1 MKNTIIKL
9 ASVAL
14 FLGLTAC
21 QEKLDNDNSNSL
33 GNLSSVYMYN
43 SNANV
48 SFAKSTESGMTK
60 FEIRMSNLRDRNET
74 ITIAATDFFAEY
86 NEKNGTNYKMLP
98 ASEYELYEDGNT
110 ANKSTNGTLNVTL
123 KPGQTAVQVGVKV
136 RPLNENNFPMGVKY
150 AIPLRIV
157 SASLPILSNKDVVV
171 SLSRPFK
178 TSVAKIKQGYGLGV
192 KVAGNIQGS
201 DEFTVQG
208 MFLFEEFHSYN
219 GSNVNMSLFQGEM
232 LPYTRIDAGKIQV
245 KNGGGDS
252 PDDWAETTDIAI
264 KKWVQIT
271 FTYKDSFLKL
281 YINGKLIKT
290 YQRPSLKVSPGMRIN
305 IENTQTSY
313 SANRYFREFRVWNRV
328 LTDAEIVDGLYL
340 PVDPTSKGLVVYLPI
355 TKKDGFK
362 DMSKYD
368 NTTIYRKGTS
378 SFNTGEQDGDSYVKD
393 IDEATFT
400 STIEWKENV
409 KFPSEIL
416 DTEDQ

>member
-33 GNLSSVYMYN
+33 GNLSAVYMN
-43 SNANV
+43 DNNVNV
-48 SFAKSTESGMTK
+48 SFAKSTESGSTK

-74 ITIAATDFFAEY
+74 ITIAATDFFPEY
-86 NEKNGTNYKMLP
+86 NEKNTTNYKMLP
-98 ASEYELYEDGNT
+98 ASEYELYEEGNT
-110 ANKSTNGTLNVTL
+110 ANKSTNGSLNITL

-178 TSVAKIKQGYGLGV
+178 TSVAKIKQGYALGV
-192 KVAGNIQGS
+192 KVADNIQGS
-201 DEFTVQG
+201 DEFTIQG

-219 GSNVNMSLFQGEM
+219 NTNVNMSLFQGEM

-252 PDDWAETTDIAI
+252 PDDWAETSDIAI

-281 YINGKLIKT
+281 YINGKLVKT

-313 SANRYFREFRVWNRV
+313 SANRYFREFRLWNRV
-328 LTDAEIVDGLYL
+328 LTDAEIADGLYL
-340 PVDPTSKGLVVYLPI
+340 PVDPDSKGLVVYLPI

-362 DMSKYD
+362 DMSKYN

-378 SFNTGEQDGDSYVKD
+378 YSNTGIQDGDQFVKD

-400 STIEWKENV
+400 PTVEWKDNV
-409 KFPSEIL
+409 KFPAVGLE
-416 DTEDQ
+416 TEE

>member
-9 ASVAL
+9 ASAAL

-33 GNLSSVYMYN
+33 GNLSAVYMN
-43 SNANV
+43 DNNVNV
-48 SFAKSTESGMTK
+48 SFAKSTESGSTK
-60 FEIRMSNLRDRNET
+60 FEIRMSNLRERNET
-74 ITIAATDFFAEY
+74 ITIAATDFFPEY
-86 NEKNGTNYKMLP
+86 NEKNTTNYKMLP
-98 ASEYELYEDGNT
+98 TSEYELYEEGNT
-110 ANKSTNGTLNVTL
+110 ANKSTNGSLNITL

-136 RPLNENNFPMGVKY
+136 RPLNDDTFPLGIKY

-178 TSVAKIKQGYGLGV
+178 TSVAKIKQGYALGV
-192 KVAGNIQGS
+192 KVADNIQGS
-201 DEFTVQG
+201 DEFTIQG

-219 GSNVNMSLFQGEM
+219 NTNVNMSLFQGEM

-252 PDDWAETTDIAI
+252 PDDWAETSDIAI

-281 YINGKLIKT
+281 YINGKLVKT

-313 SANRYFREFRVWNRV
+313 SANRYFREFRLWNRV
-328 LTDAEIVDGLYL
+328 LTDAEIADGLYL
-340 PVDPTSKGLVVYLPI
+340 PVDPDSKGLVVYLPV

-362 DMSKYD
+362 DMSKYN

-378 SFNTGEQDGDSYVKD
+378 SDNKGIQDGPSYVSD

-400 STIEWKENV
+400 PTVEWKENV

-416 DTEDQ
+416 DTED

>member
-33 GNLSSVYMYN
+33 GNLSAVYMN
-43 SNANV
+43 DNNVNV
-48 SFAKSTESGMTK
+48 SFAKSTESGSTK

-74 ITIAATDFFAEY
+74 ITIAATDFFPEY
-86 NEKNGTNYKMLP
+86 NEKNTTNYKMLP
-98 ASEYELYEDGNT
+98 ASEYELYEEGNT
-110 ANKSTNGTLNVTL
+110 ANKSTNGSLNITL

-171 SLSRPFK
+171 TLSRPFK
-178 TSVAKIKQGYGLGV
+178 TSVAKIKQGYALGV
-192 KVAGNIQGS
+192 KVADNIQGS
-201 DEFTVQG
+201 DEFTIQG

-219 GSNVNMSLFQGEM
+219 NTNVNMSLFQGEM

-252 PDDWAETTDIAI
+252 PDDWAETSDIAI

-281 YINGKLIKT
+281 YIYCKLVKT

-313 SANRYFREFRVWNRV
+313 SANRYFREFRLWNRV
-328 LTDAEIVDGLYL
+328 LTDAEIADGLYL
-340 PVDPTSKGLVVYLPI
+340 PVDPDSKGLVVYLPI

-362 DMSKYD
+362 DMSKYN

-378 SFNTGEQDGDSYVKD
+378 YGNTGIQDGDSYVKD

-400 STIEWKENV
+400 PTVEWKENV
-409 KFPSEIL
+409 KFPAETL
-416 DTEDQ
+416 ETEN

>member
-33 GNLSSVYMYN
+33 GNLSAVYMN
-43 SNANV
+43 DNNVNV
-48 SFAKSTESGMTK
+48 SFAKSTESGSTK

-74 ITIAATDFFAEY
+74 ITIAATDFFPEY
-86 NEKNGTNYKMLP
+86 NEKNTTNYKMLP
-98 ASEYELYEDGNT
+98 VSEYELYEEGNT
-110 ANKSTNGTLNVTL
+110 ANKSTNGSLNITL
-123 KPGQTAVQVGVKV
+123 KAGQTAVQVGVKV
-136 RPLNENNFPMGVKY
+136 RPLNDDTFPLGIKY

-157 SASLPILSNKDVVV
+157 SASLPILSNKDVVI

-192 KVAGNIQGS
+192 KVADNIQGN
-201 DEFTVQG
+201 DEFTIQG

-219 GSNVNMSLFQGEM
+219 NTNVNMSLFQGEM

-252 PDDWAETTDIAI
+252 PDDWAETSDIAI

-281 YINGKLIKT
+281 YINGKLVKT

-313 SANRYFREFRVWNRV
+313 SANRYFREFRLWNRV
-328 LTDAEIVDGLYL
+328 LTDAEIADGLYL
-340 PVDPTSKGLVVYLPI
+340 PVDPDSKGLVVYLPI

-362 DMSKYD
+362 DMSKYN

-378 SFNTGEQDGDSYVKD
+378 YGNTGIQDGDSYVKD

-400 STIEWKENV
+400 PTIEWKENV

-416 DTEDQ
+416 DTED

>member
-33 GNLSSVYMYN
+33 GNLSAVYMN
-43 SNANV
+43 DSNVNV
-48 SFAKSTESGMTK
+48 SFAKSTESGSTK
-60 FEIRMSNLRDRNET
+60 FEIRMSNLRERNET
-74 ITIAATDFFAEY
+74 ITIAATDFFPEY
-86 NEKNGTNYKMLP
+86 NEKNTTNYKMLP
-98 ASEYELYEDGNT
+98 ASEYELYEEGNT
-110 ANKSTNGTLNVTL
+110 ANKSTNGSLNITL

-136 RPLNENNFPMGVKY
+136 RPLNDDTFPLGIKY

-178 TSVAKIKQGYGLGV
+178 TSVAKIKQGYALGV
-192 KVAGNIQGS
+192 KVADNIQGS

-219 GSNVNMSLFQGEM
+219 NTNVNMSLFQGEM

-252 PDDWAETTDIAI
+252 PDDWAETSDIAI

-355 TKKDGFK
+355 NKKDGFK
-362 DMSKYD
+362 DMSNYD

-378 SFNTGEQDGDSYVKD
+378 SYSTGIQDGDSYVKD

-400 STIEWKENV
+400 PTVQWKDNV
-409 KFPSEIL
+409 KFPAVGLE
-416 DTEDQ
+416 TEE

>member
-33 GNLSSVYMYN
+33 GNLSAVYMN
-43 SNANV
+43 DNNVNV
-48 SFAKSTESGMTK
+48 SFAKSTESGSTK
-60 FEIRMSNLRDRNET
+60 FEIRMSNLRERNET
-74 ITIAATDFFAEY
+74 ITIAATDFFPEY
-86 NEKNGTNYKMLP
+86 NEKNTTNYKMLP
-98 ASEYELYEDGNT
+98 VSEYELYEEGNT
-110 ANKSTNGTLNVTL
+110 TNKSTNGSLNITL

-136 RPLNENNFPMGVKY
+136 RPLNDDTFPLGIKY

-157 SASLPILSNKDVVV
+157 SASLPILSNKDVVI

-192 KVAGNIQGS
+192 KVADNIQGN

-219 GSNVNMSLFQGEM
+219 NTNVNMSLFQGEM

-252 PDDWAETTDIAI
+252 PDDWAESKDIAVG
-264 KKWVQIT
+264 KWVQIT

-313 SANRYFREFRVWNRV
+313 STNRYFREFRLWNRV

-340 PVDPTSKGLVVYLPI
+340 PVDPTSKGLVAYLPI

-362 DMSKYD
+362 DMSKYN

-378 SFNTGEQDGDSYVKD
+378 SYNTGEQDGDSYVKD

-400 STIEWKENV
+400 PTIEWKENV

-416 DTEDQ
+416 DTED

>member
-14 FLGLTAC
+14 FLGLSAC

-33 GNLSSVYMYN
+33 GNLSAVYMN
-43 SNANV
+43 DNNVNV
-48 SFAKSTESGMTK
+48 SFAKSTESGSTK

-74 ITIAATDFFAEY
+74 ITIAATDFFPEY
-86 NEKNGTNYKMLP
+86 NEKNTTNYKMLP
-98 ASEYELYEDGNT
+98 ASEYELYEEGNT
-110 ANKSTNGTLNVTL
+110 ANKSTNGSLNITL

-171 SLSRPFK
+171 TLSRPFK
-178 TSVAKIKQGYGLGV
+178 TSVAKIKQGYALGV
-192 KVAGNIQGS
+192 KVADNIQGS
-201 DEFTVQG
+201 DEFTIQG

-219 GSNVNMSLFQGEM
+219 NTNVNMSLFQGEM

-252 PDDWAETTDIAI
+252 PDDWAETSDIAI

-281 YINGKLIKT
+281 YINGKLVKT

-313 SANRYFREFRVWNRV
+313 SANRYFREFRLWNRV
-328 LTDAEIVDGLYL
+328 LTDAEIADGLYL
-340 PVDPTSKGLVVYLPI
+340 PVDPDSKGLVVYLPI

-378 SFNTGEQDGDSYVKD
+378 SYSTGIQDGDSYVKD

-400 STIEWKENV
+400 PTVQWKDNV
-409 KFPSEIL
+409 KFPAVGLE
-416 DTEDQ
+416 TEE

>member
-33 GNLSSVYMYN
+33 GNLSAVYMN
-43 SNANV
+43 DNNVNV
-48 SFAKSTESGMTK
+48 SFAKSTESGSTK

-74 ITIAATDFFAEY
+74 ITIAATDFFPEY
-86 NEKNGTNYKMLP
+86 NEKNTTNYKMLP
-98 ASEYELYEDGNT
+98 ASEYELYEEGNT
-110 ANKSTNGTLNVTL
+110 ANKSTNGSLNITL

-171 SLSRPFK
+171 TLSRPFK
-178 TSVAKIKQGYGLGV
+178 TSVAKIKQGYALGV
-192 KVAGNIQGS
+192 KVADNIQGS
-201 DEFTVQG
+201 DEFTIQG

-219 GSNVNMSLFQGEM
+219 NTNVNMSLFQGEM

-252 PDDWAETTDIAI
+252 PDDWAETSDIAI

-281 YINGKLIKT
+281 YINGKLVKT

-313 SANRYFREFRVWNRV
+313 SANRYFREFRLWNRV
-328 LTDAEIVDGLYL
+328 LTDAEIADGLYL
-340 PVDPTSKGLVVYLPI
+340 PVDPDSKGLVVYLPI

-362 DMSKYD
+362 DMSKYN

-378 SFNTGEQDGDSYVKD
+378 YSNTGIQDGDQFVKD

-400 STIEWKENV
+400 PTVEWKENV
-409 KFPSEIL
+409 KFPAETL
-416 DTEDQ
+416 ETEN

>member
-33 GNLSSVYMYN
+33 GNLSAVYMN
-43 SNANV
+43 DNNVNV
-48 SFAKSTESGMTK
+48 SFAKSTESGSTK

-74 ITIAATDFFAEY
+74 ITIAATDFFPEY
-86 NEKNGTNYKMLP
+86 NEKNTSNYKMLP
-98 ASEYELYEDGNT
+98 VSEYELYEEGNT
-110 ANKSTNGTLNVTL
+110 TNKSTNGSLNITL
-123 KPGQTAVQVGVKV
+123 KAGQTAVQVGVKV
-136 RPLNENNFPMGVKY
+136 RPLNDDTFPLGIKY

-192 KVAGNIQGS
+192 KVADNIQGN

-219 GSNVNMSLFQGEM
+219 NTNVNMSLFQGEM

-252 PDDWAETTDIAI
+252 PDDWAESKDIAVG
-264 KKWVQIT
+264 KWVQIT

-313 SANRYFREFRVWNRV
+313 SANRYFREFRLWNRV

-340 PVDPTSKGLVVYLPI
+340 PVDPTSKGLVAYLPI

-362 DMSKYD
+362 DMSKYN

-378 SFNTGEQDGDSYVKD
+378 YGNTGIQDGDSYVKD

-400 STIEWKENV
+400 PTVEWKENV

-416 DTEDQ
+416 DTED

>member
-14 FLGLTAC
+14 VLGLTAC
-21 QEKLDNDNSNSL
+21 QKKLDSDNNSAL
-33 GNLSSVYMYN
+33 GNLSAVYMN
-43 SNANV
+43 NTNAAV
-48 SFAKSTESGMTK
+48 SFAKSTESGTTT
-60 FEIRMSNLRDRNET
+60 FELRTSNKREHT
-74 ITIAATDFFAEY
+74 EKITISATNFFSEY

-98 ASEYELYEDGNT
+98 ASEYELYEEGNA
-110 ANKSTNGTLNVTL
+110 ANKSTNGTLNLTL
-123 KPGQTAVQVGVKV
+123 KPGQASVQIGVRV
-136 RPLNENNFPMGVKY
+136 RPLNDDIYPVGVKY

-157 SASLPILSNKDVVV
+157 SSSLPILSNKDMIIT
-171 SLSRPFK
+171 LNRPFK
-178 TSVAKIKQGYGLGV
+178 TSVALVKQGYALGV
-192 KVAGNIQGS
+192 KVADDIQESEEFTIQG
-201 DEFTVQG
+201 
-208 MFLFEEFHSYN
+208 MYLFKNFHAYD
-219 GSNVNMSLFQGEM
+219 GSHVNMSLFQGVM
-232 LPYTRIDAGKIQV
+232 LPYTRIDAGQIQV

-252 PDDWAETTDIAI
+252 PDDWAHSDEIARN
-264 KKWVQIT
+264 KWCQIT

-313 SANRYFREFRVWNRV
+313 SADRFFREFRVWNRA

-355 TKKDGFK
+355 NKKDGFK
-362 DMSKYD
+362 DMSKYN

-378 SFNTGEQDGDSYVKD
+378 SSRWGIQDGGQYVTE

-400 STIEWKENV
+400 PTVEWTENV
-409 KFPSEIL
+409 KFPAVGLEI
-416 DTEDQ
+416 EE

>member
-33 GNLSSVYMYN
+33 GNLSAVYMN
-43 SNANV
+43 DNNVNV
-48 SFAKSTESGMTK
+48 SFAKSTESGSTK

-74 ITIAATDFFAEY
+74 ITIAATDFFPEY
-86 NEKNGTNYKMLP
+86 NEKNTTNYKMLP
-98 ASEYELYEDGNT
+98 ASEYELYEEGNT
-110 ANKSTNGTLNVTL
+110 ANKSTNGSLNITL

-171 SLSRPFK
+171 TLSRPFK
-178 TSVAKIKQGYGLGV
+178 TSVAKIKQGYALGV
-192 KVAGNIQGS
+192 KVADNIQGS
-201 DEFTVQG
+201 DEFTIQG

-219 GSNVNMSLFQGEM
+219 NTNVNMSLFQGEM

-252 PDDWAETTDIAI
+252 PDDWAETSDIAI

-281 YINGKLIKT
+281 YINGKLVKT

-313 SANRYFREFRVWNRV
+313 SANRYFREFRLWNRV
-328 LTDAEIVDGLYL
+328 LTDAEIADGLQL
-340 PVDPTSKGLVVYLPI
+340 PVDPDSKGLVVYLPI

-362 DMSKYD
+362 DMSKYN

-378 SFNTGEQDGDSYVKD
+378 YGNTGIQDGDSYVKD

-400 STIEWKENV
+400 PMVEWKENV

-416 DTEDQ
+416 ETENQ

>member
-33 GNLSSVYMYN
+33 GNLSAVYMN
-43 SNANV
+43 DNNVNV
-48 SFAKSTESGMTK
+48 SFAKSTESGSTK

-74 ITIAATDFFAEY
+74 ITIAATDFFPEY
-86 NEKNGTNYKMLP
+86 NEKNTTNYKMLP
-98 ASEYELYEDGNT
+98 ASEYELYEEGNT
-110 ANKSTNGTLNVTL
+110 ANKSTNGSLNITL

-171 SLSRPFK
+171 TLSRPFK
-178 TSVAKIKQGYGLGV
+178 TSVAKIKQGYALGV
-192 KVAGNIQGS
+192 KVADNIQGS
-201 DEFTVQG
+201 DEFTIQG

-219 GSNVNMSLFQGEM
+219 NTNVNMSLFQGEM

-252 PDDWAETTDIAI
+252 PDDWAETSDIAI

-271 FTYKDSFLKL
+271 FTYKDYFLKL
-281 YINGKLIKT
+281 YINGKLVKT

-313 SANRYFREFRVWNRV
+313 SANRYFREFRLWNRV
-328 LTDAEIVDGLYL
+328 LTDAEIADGLYL
-340 PVDPTSKGLVVYLPI
+340 PVDPDSKGLVVYLPI

-362 DMSKYD
+362 DMSKYN

-378 SFNTGEQDGDSYVKD
+378 YGNTGIQDGDSYVKD

-400 STIEWKENV
+400 PTVEWKENV
-409 KFPSEIL
+409 KFPAETL
-416 DTEDQ
+416 ETEN

>member
-21 QEKLDNDNSNSL
+21 QEKLDNDNNNSL
-33 GNLSSVYMYN
+33 GNLSAVYMN
-43 SNANV
+43 DNNVNV
-48 SFAKSTESGMTK
+48 SFAKSTESGSTK

-74 ITIAATDFFAEY
+74 ITIAATDFFPEY
-86 NEKNGTNYKMLP
+86 NEKNTTNYKMLP
-98 ASEYELYEDGNT
+98 ASEYELYEEGNT
-110 ANKSTNGTLNVTL
+110 ANKSTNGSLNITL

-178 TSVAKIKQGYGLGV
+178 TSVAKIKQGYALGV
-192 KVAGNIQGS
+192 KVADNIQGS
-201 DEFTVQG
+201 DEFTIQG

-219 GSNVNMSLFQGEM
+219 NTNVNMSLFQGEM

-252 PDDWAETTDIAI
+252 PDDWAETSDIAI

-281 YINGKLIKT
+281 YINGKLVKT

-313 SANRYFREFRVWNRV
+313 SANRYFREFRLWNRV
-328 LTDAEIVDGLYL
+328 LTDAEIADGLYL
-340 PVDPTSKGLVVYLPI
+340 PVDPDSKGLVVYLPI

-362 DMSKYD
+362 DMSNYN

-378 SFNTGEQDGDSYVKD
+378 YGNTGIQDGDSYVKD

-400 STIEWKENV
+400 PTVEWKENV
-409 KFPSEIL
+409 KFPAETL
-416 DTEDQ
+416 ETEN

>member
-21 QEKLDNDNSNSL
+21 QEKLDNDNNNSL
-33 GNLSSVYMYN
+33 GNLSAVYMN
-43 SNANV
+43 DNNVNV
-48 SFAKSTESGMTK
+48 SFAKSTESGSTK

-74 ITIAATDFFAEY
+74 ITIAATDFFPEY
-86 NEKNGTNYKMLP
+86 NEKNTTNYKMLP
-98 ASEYELYEDGNT
+98 ASEYELYEEGNT
-110 ANKSTNGTLNVTL
+110 ANKSTNGSLNITL

-171 SLSRPFK
+171 TLSRPFK
-178 TSVAKIKQGYGLGV
+178 TSVAKIKQGYALGV
-192 KVAGNIQGS
+192 KVADNIQGS
-201 DEFTVQG
+201 DEFTIQG

-219 GSNVNMSLFQGEM
+219 NTNVNMSLFQGEM

-252 PDDWAETTDIAI
+252 PDDWAETSDIAI

-281 YINGKLIKT
+281 YINGKLVKT

-313 SANRYFREFRVWNRV
+313 SANRYFREFRLWNRV
-328 LTDAEIVDGLYL
+328 LTDAEIADGLYL
-340 PVDPTSKGLVVYLPI
+340 PVEPDSEGLVVYLPI

-362 DMSKYD
+362 DMSKYN

-378 SFNTGEQDGDSYVKD
+378 YGNTGIQDGDSYVKD

-400 STIEWKENV
+400 PTVEWKENV
-409 KFPSEIL
+409 KFPAETL
-416 DTEDQ
+416 ETEN

>member
-33 GNLSSVYMYN
+33 GNLSAVYMN
-43 SNANV
+43 DNNVNV
-48 SFAKSTESGMTK
+48 SFAKSTESGSTK

-74 ITIAATDFFAEY
+74 ITIAAIDFFPEY
-86 NEKNGTNYKMLP
+86 NEKNTTNYKMLP
-98 ASEYELYEDGNT
+98 ASEYELYEEGNT
-110 ANKSTNGTLNVTL
+110 ANKSTNGSLNITL

-171 SLSRPFK
+171 TLSRPFK
-178 TSVAKIKQGYGLGV
+178 TSVAKIKQGYALGV
-192 KVAGNIQGS
+192 KVADNIQGS
-201 DEFTVQG
+201 DEFTIQG

-219 GSNVNMSLFQGEM
+219 NTNVNMSLFQGEM

-252 PDDWAETTDIAI
+252 PDDWAETSDIAI

-281 YINGKLIKT
+281 YINGKLVKT

-313 SANRYFREFRVWNRV
+313 SANRYFREFRLWNRV
-328 LTDAEIVDGLYL
+328 LTDAEIADGLYL
-340 PVDPTSKGLVVYLPI
+340 PVDPDSKGLVVYLPI

-362 DMSKYD
+362 DMSKYN

-378 SFNTGEQDGDSYVKD
+378 YGNTGIQDGDSYVKD

-400 STIEWKENV
+400 PMVEWKENV

-416 DTEDQ
+416 ETEN

>member
-33 GNLSSVYMYN
+33 GNLSAVYMN
-43 SNANV
+43 DNNVNV
-48 SFAKSTESGMTK
+48 SFAKSTESGSTK
-60 FEIRMSNLRDRNET
+60 FEIRMSNLRERNET
-74 ITIAATDFFAEY
+74 ITIAATDFFPEY
-86 NEKNGTNYKMLP
+86 NEKNTTNYKMLP
-98 ASEYELYEDGNT
+98 VSEYELYEEGNT
-110 ANKSTNGTLNVTL
+110 ANKSTNGSLNITL

-136 RPLNENNFPMGVKY
+136 RPLNDDIFPLGIKY

-178 TSVAKIKQGYGLGV
+178 TSVAKIKQGYALGV
-192 KVAGNIQGS
+192 KVADNIQGS
-201 DEFTVQG
+201 DEFTIQG

-219 GSNVNMSLFQGEM
+219 NTNVNMSLFQGEM

-252 PDDWAETTDIAI
+252 PDDWAESKDIAVG
-264 KKWVQIT
+264 KWVQIT

-313 SANRYFREFRVWNRV
+313 SANRYFREFRLWNRV

-340 PVDPTSKGLVVYLPI
+340 PVDPTSKGLVAYLPI

-362 DMSKYD
+362 DMSKYN

-378 SFNTGEQDGDSYVKD
+378 SDNKGIQDGPSYVSD
-393 IDEATFT
+393 IDEAIFT

-416 DTEDQ
+416 DTED

>member
-9 ASVAL
+9 ASASL

-33 GNLSSVYMYN
+33 GNLSAVYMN
-43 SNANV
+43 DSNVNV
-48 SFAKSTESGMTK
+48 SFAKSTESGSTK
-60 FEIRMSNLRDRNET
+60 FEIRMSNLRERNET
-74 ITIAATDFFAEY
+74 ITIAATDFFPEY
-86 NEKNGTNYKMLP
+86 NEKNTTNYKMLP
-98 ASEYELYEDGNT
+98 VSEYELYEEGNT
-110 ANKSTNGTLNVTL
+110 TNKSTNGSLNITL
-123 KPGQTAVQVGVKV
+123 KAGQTAVQVGVKV
-136 RPLNENNFPMGVKY
+136 RPLNDDTFPLGIKY

-157 SASLPILSNKDVVV
+157 SASLPILSNKDVVI

-192 KVAGNIQGS
+192 KVADNIQGN

-219 GSNVNMSLFQGEM
+219 NTNVNMSLFQGEM

-252 PDDWAETTDIAI
+252 PDDWAESKDIAVG
-264 KKWVQIT
+264 KWVQIT

-313 SANRYFREFRVWNRV
+313 SANRYFREFRLWNRV

-340 PVDPTSKGLVVYLPI
+340 PVDPTSKGLVAYLPI

-362 DMSKYD
+362 DMSKYN

-378 SFNTGEQDGDSYVKD
+378 SYNTGEQDGDSYVKD

-400 STIEWKENV
+400 PTIEWKENV

-416 DTEDQ
+416 DTED

>member
-33 GNLSSVYMYN
+33 GNLSAVYMN
-43 SNANV
+43 DNNVNV
-48 SFAKSTESGMTK
+48 SFAKSTESGSTK
-60 FEIRMSNLRDRNET
+60 FEIRMSNLRERNET
-74 ITIAATDFFAEY
+74 ITIAATDFFPEY
-86 NEKNGTNYKMLP
+86 NEKNTTNYKMLP
-98 ASEYELYEDGNT
+98 ASEYELYEEGNT
-110 ANKSTNGTLNVTL
+110 ANKSTNGNLTITL

-171 SLSRPFK
+171 TLSRPFK
-178 TSVAKIKQGYGLGV
+178 TSVAKLKQGYALGV
-192 KVAGNIQGS
+192 KVAGDIKGS
-201 DEFTVQG
+201 DEFTIQG

-219 GSNVNMSLFQGEM
+219 NTNVNMSLFQGEM

-252 PDDWAETTDIAI
+252 PDDWAETSDIAI

-281 YINGKLIKT
+281 YINGKLVKT

-313 SANRYFREFRVWNRV
+313 SANRYFREFRLWNRV
-328 LTDAEIVDGLYL
+328 LTDAEIADGLYL
-340 PVDPTSKGLVVYLPI
+340 PVDPDSKGLVVYLPI

-362 DMSKYD
+362 DMSKYN

-378 SFNTGEQDGDSYVKD
+378 YGNTGVQDGDSYVKD

-400 STIEWKENV
+400 PTVEWKENV
-409 KFPSEIL
+409 KFPAEIL
-416 DTEDQ
+416 ETEN

>member
-9 ASVAL
+9 ASASL

-33 GNLSSVYMYN
+33 VNLSAVYMN
-43 SNANV
+43 DNNVNV
-48 SFAKSTESGMTK
+48 SFAKSTESGSTK
-60 FEIRMSNLRDRNET
+60 FEIRMSNLRERNET
-74 ITIAATDFFAEY
+74 ITIAATDFFPEY
-86 NEKNGTNYKMLP
+86 NEKNTTNYKMLP
-98 ASEYELYEDGNT
+98 VSEYELYEEGNT
-110 ANKSTNGTLNVTL
+110 TNKSTNGSLNITL
-123 KPGQTAVQVGVKV
+123 KAGQTAVQVGVKV
-136 RPLNENNFPMGVKY
+136 RPLNDDTFPLGIKY

-157 SASLPILSNKDVVV
+157 SASLPILSNKDVVI

-192 KVAGNIQGS
+192 KVADNIQGN

-219 GSNVNMSLFQGEM
+219 NTNVNMSLFQGEM

-252 PDDWAETTDIAI
+252 PDDWAESKDIAVG
-264 KKWVQIT
+264 KWVQIT

-305 IENTQTSY
+305 IENTHTSY
-313 SANRYFREFRVWNRV
+313 SANRYFREFRLWNRV

-340 PVDPTSKGLVVYLPI
+340 PVDPTSKGLVAYLPI

-362 DMSKYD
+362 DMSKYN

-378 SFNTGEQDGDSYVKD
+378 SYNTGEQDGDSYVKD

-400 STIEWKENV
+400 PTIEWKENV

-416 DTEDQ
+416 DTED

>member
-252 PDDWAETTDIAI
+252 PDDWAQTTDIAI

-281 YINGKLIKT
+281 YINGKLVKT

-313 SANRYFREFRVWNRV
+313 SANRYFREFRLWNRV

-355 TKKDGFK
+355 NKKDGFK

-378 SFNTGEQDGDSYVKD
+378 SYSTGIQDGDSYVKD

-400 STIEWKENV
+400 PTVQWKDNV
-409 KFPSEIL
+409 KFPAVGLE
-416 DTEDQ
+416 TEE

>member
-33 GNLSSVYMYN
+33 GNLSAVYMN
-43 SNANV
+43 DNNVNV
-48 SFAKSTESGMTK
+48 SFAKSTESGSTK

-74 ITIAATDFFAEY
+74 ITIAATDFFPEY
-86 NEKNGTNYKMLP
+86 NEKNTTNYKMLP
-98 ASEYELYEDGNT
+98 ASEYELYEEGNT
-110 ANKSTNGTLNVTL
+110 ANKSTNGSLNITL

-178 TSVAKIKQGYGLGV
+178 TSVAKIKQGYALGV
-192 KVAGNIQGS
+192 KVADNIQGS
-201 DEFTVQG
+201 DEFTIQG

-219 GSNVNMSLFQGEM
+219 NTNVNMSLFQGEM

-252 PDDWAETTDIAI
+252 PDDWAETSDIAI

-281 YINGKLIKT
+281 YINGKLVKT

-313 SANRYFREFRVWNRV
+313 SANRYFREFRLWNRV
-328 LTDAEIVDGLYL
+328 LTDAEIADGLYL
-340 PVDPTSKGLVVYLPI
+340 PVDPDSKGLVVYLPI

-362 DMSKYD
+362 DMSKYN

-378 SFNTGEQDGDSYVKD
+378 YSNTGIQDGDQFVKD

-400 STIEWKENV
+400 PTVEWKENV
-409 KFPSEIL
+409 KFPAETL
-416 DTEDQ
+416 ETEN

>member
-33 GNLSSVYMYN
+33 GNLSAVYMN
-43 SNANV
+43 DNNVNV
-48 SFAKSTESGMTK
+48 SFAKSTESGSTK

-74 ITIAATDFFAEY
+74 ITIAATDFFPEY
-86 NEKNGTNYKMLP
+86 NEKNTTNYKMLP
-98 ASEYELYEDGNT
+98 ASEYELYEEGNT
-110 ANKSTNGTLNVTL
+110 ANKSTNGSLNITL

-171 SLSRPFK
+171 TLSRPFK
-178 TSVAKIKQGYGLGV
+178 TSVAKIKQGYALGV
-192 KVAGNIQGS
+192 KVADNIQGS
-201 DEFTVQG
+201 DEFTIQG

-219 GSNVNMSLFQGEM
+219 NTNVNMSLFQGEM

-252 PDDWAETTDIAI
+252 PDDWAESKDIAVG
-264 KKWVQIT
+264 KWVQIT

-313 SANRYFREFRVWNRV
+313 SANRYFREFRLWNRV
-328 LTDAEIVDGLYL
+328 LTDAEIADGLYL
-340 PVDPTSKGLVVYLPI
+340 PVDPDSKGLVVYLPI

-362 DMSKYD
+362 DMSKYN

-378 SFNTGEQDGDSYVKD
+378 YGNTGIQDGDSYVKD

-400 STIEWKENV
+400 PTVEWKENV
-409 KFPSEIL
+409 KFPAETL
-416 DTEDQ
+416 ETEN

>member
-33 GNLSSVYMYN
+33 GNLSAVYIHN

-48 SFAKSTESGMTK
+48 SFAKSTESGTTK

-74 ITIAATDFFAEY
+74 ITIAATDFFPEY
-86 NEKNGTNYKMLP
+86 NEKNTTNYKMLP

-110 ANKSTNGTLNVTL
+110 ANKSTNGSLNITL

-171 SLSRPFK
+171 TLSRPFK
-178 TSVAKIKQGYGLGV
+178 TSVAKIKQGYALGV
-192 KVAGNIQGS
+192 KVAGDIKGS

-208 MFLFEEFHSYN
+208 MFLFEEFHAYQAP
-219 GSNVNMSLFQGEM
+219 NVNMSLFQGEM
-232 LPYTRIDAGKIQV
+232 LPYTRIDEGKIQV

-252 PDDWAETTDIAI
+252 PDDWAETKDIAVG
-264 KKWVQIT
+264 KWVQIT

-313 SANRYFREFRVWNRV
+313 SANRYFREFRLWNRV

-340 PVDPTSKGLVVYLPI
+340 PVDPTSKGLVAYLPI

-362 DMSKYD
+362 DMSKYN

-378 SFNTGEQDGDSYVKD
+378 YGNTGIQDGDSYVKD

-400 STIEWKENV
+400 PTVEWKENV

-416 DTEDQ
+416 DTED

>member
-14 FLGLTAC
+14 FLELTAC

-33 GNLSSVYMYN
+33 GNLSAVYMN
-43 SNANV
+43 DNNVNV
-48 SFAKSTESGMTK
+48 SFAKSTESGSTK

-74 ITIAATDFFAEY
+74 ITIAATDFFPEY
-86 NEKNGTNYKMLP
+86 NEKNTTNYKMLP
-98 ASEYELYEDGNT
+98 ASEYELYEEGNT
-110 ANKSTNGTLNVTL
+110 ANKSTNGSLNITL

-171 SLSRPFK
+171 TLSRPFK
-178 TSVAKIKQGYGLGV
+178 TSVAKIKQGYALGV
-192 KVAGNIQGS
+192 KVADNIQGS
-201 DEFTVQG
+201 DEFTIQG

-219 GSNVNMSLFQGEM
+219 NTNVNMSLFQGEM

-252 PDDWAETTDIAI
+252 PDDWAETSDIAI

-281 YINGKLIKT
+281 YINGKLVKT

-313 SANRYFREFRVWNRV
+313 SANRYFREFRLWNRV
-328 LTDAEIVDGLYL
+328 LTDAEIADGLYL
-340 PVDPTSKGLVVYLPI
+340 PVDPDSKGLVVYLPI

-362 DMSKYD
+362 DMSKYN

-378 SFNTGEQDGDSYVKD
+378 YGNTGIQDGDSYVKD

-400 STIEWKENV
+400 PTVEWKENV
-409 KFPSEIL
+409 KFPAETL
-416 DTEDQ
+416 ETEN

>member
-21 QEKLDNDNSNSL
+21 QEKLDSDNNNSL
-33 GNLSSVYMYN
+33 GSIPAVYMYN
-43 SNANV
+43 SNASV
-48 SFAKSTESGMTK
+48 SFAKSTESGTTN
-60 FEIRMSNLRDRNET
+60 FEVRMSNLRDRNET
-74 ITIAATDFFAEY
+74 ITIAASDFFAEY

-98 ASEYELYEDGNT
+98 ASEYELYEEGNT
-110 ANKSTNGTLNVTL
+110 ANKSTNGTLNITL
-123 KPGQTAVQVGVKV
+123 KPGQASVQVGVRV
-136 RPLNENNFPMGVKY
+136 RPLNEDTYPMGIKY

-171 SLSRPFK
+171 ALSRPFK
-178 TSVAKIKQGYGLGV
+178 TSVALIKQGYALGV
-192 KVAGNIQGS
+192 KVADNVQQS
-201 DEFTVQG
+201 EEFTIQG
-208 MFLFEEFHSYN
+208 MFLFENFQAYS
-219 GSNVNMSLFQGEM
+219 GRNVNMSLFQGEM
-232 LPYTRIDAGKIQV
+232 LPYTRIDAGQIQV

-252 PDDWAETTDIAI
+252 PDDWAHTDEIARN
-264 KKWVQIT
+264 KWVQIT

-313 SANRYFREFRVWNRV
+313 SANRYFREFRLWNRV

-355 TKKDGFK
+355 NKKDDFK

-378 SFNTGEQDGDSYVKD
+378 SYSTGIQDGDSYVKD

-400 STIEWKENV
+400 PTVQWKDNV
-409 KFPSEIL
+409 KFPAVGLE
-416 DTEDQ
+416 TEE

>member
-33 GNLSSVYMYN
+33 GNLSAVYMN
-43 SNANV
+43 DNNVNV
-48 SFAKSTESGMTK
+48 SFAKSTESGSTK
-60 FEIRMSNLRDRNET
+60 FEIRMSNLRERNET
-74 ITIAATDFFAEY
+74 ITIAATDFFPEY
-86 NEKNGTNYKMLP
+86 NEKNTTNYKMLP
-98 ASEYELYEDGNT
+98 ASEYELYEEGNT
-110 ANKSTNGTLNVTL
+110 ANKSTNGNLTITL

-171 SLSRPFK
+171 TLSRPFK
-178 TSVAKIKQGYGLGV
+178 TSVAKLKQGYALGV
-192 KVAGNIQGS
+192 KVAGDIKGS
-201 DEFTVQG
+201 DEFTIQG
-208 MFLFEEFHSYN
+208 MFLFEEFHPYN

-232 LPYTRIDAGKIQV
+232 LPYTRIDEGKIQV

-252 PDDWAETTDIAI
+252 PDDWAESKDITVG
-264 KKWVQIT
+264 KWVQIT

-281 YINGKLIKT
+281 YINGKLVKT
-290 YQRPSLKVSPGMRIN
+290 YQRPSLKVSPDMRIN

-340 PVDPTSKGLVVYLPI
+340 PVDPDSKGLVVYLPI
-355 TKKDGFK
+355 NKKEGFK
-362 DMSKYD
+362 DMSKYN
-368 NTTIYRKGTS
+368 NTTIYRRGTS
-378 SFNTGEQDGDSYVKD
+378 TSNGGIQDGDQFVKD

-400 STIEWKENV
+400 PTVEWKENV
-409 KFPSEIL
+409 KFPAEIL
-416 DTEDQ
+416 ETED

>member
-9 ASVAL
+9 VSVAL

-33 GNLSSVYMYN
+33 GSLSSVYMYN

-48 SFAKSTESGMTK
+48 NFAKSTESGTTK

-110 ANKSTNGTLNVTL
+110 ANKSTNGSLNITL

-201 DEFTVQG
+201 DEFTIQG

-252 PDDWAETTDIAI
+252 PDDWAETSDIAI

-281 YINGKLIKT
+281 YINGKLVKT

-313 SANRYFREFRVWNRV
+313 SANRYFREFRLWNRV
-328 LTDAEIVDGLYL
+328 LTDAEIADGLYL
-340 PVDPTSKGLVVYLPI
+340 PVDPDSKGLVVYLPI

-362 DMSKYD
+362 DMSKYN

-378 SFNTGEQDGDSYVKD
+378 YGNTGIQDGPSYVSD

-400 STIEWKENV
+400 PTVEWKENV
-409 KFPSEIL
+409 KFPAETL
-416 DTEDQ
+416 ETEN

>member
-33 GNLSSVYMYN
+33 GNLSAVYMN
-43 SNANV
+43 DSNVNV
-48 SFAKSTESGMTK
+48 SFAKSTESGSTK
-60 FEIRMSNLRDRNET
+60 FEIRMSNLRERNET
-74 ITIAATDFFAEY
+74 ITIAATDFFPEY
-86 NEKNGTNYKMLP
+86 NEKNTTNYKMLP
-98 ASEYELYEDGNT
+98 VSEYELYEEGNT
-110 ANKSTNGTLNVTL
+110 VNKSTNGSLNITL

-136 RPLNENNFPMGVKY
+136 RPLNDDTFPLGIKY

-157 SASLPILSNKDVVV
+157 SASLPILSNKDVVI

-192 KVAGNIQGS
+192 KVADNIQGN

-219 GSNVNMSLFQGEM
+219 NTNVNMSLFQGEM

-252 PDDWAETTDIAI
+252 PDDWAESKDIAVG
-264 KKWVQIT
+264 KWVQIT

-313 SANRYFREFRVWNRV
+313 SANRYFREFRLWNRV
-328 LTDAEIVDGLYL
+328 LTDAEIADGIYL
-340 PVDPTSKGLVVYLPI
+340 PVDPDSKGLVVYLPI

-362 DMSKYD
+362 DMSKYN

-378 SFNTGEQDGDSYVKD
+378 SDNKGIQDGPSYVSD

-400 STIEWKENV
+400 PTVEWKENV

-416 DTEDQ
+416 DTED

>member
-33 GNLSSVYMYN
+33 GNLSAVYMN
-43 SNANV
+43 DNNVNV
-48 SFAKSTESGMTK
+48 SFAKSTESGSTK

-74 ITIAATDFFAEY
+74 ITIAATDFFPEY
-86 NEKNGTNYKMLP
+86 NEKNTTNYKMLP
-98 ASEYELYEDGNT
+98 ASEYELYEEGNT
-110 ANKSTNGTLNVTL
+110 ANKSTYGSLNITL

-171 SLSRPFK
+171 TLSRPFK
-178 TSVAKIKQGYGLGV
+178 TSVAKIKQGYALGV
-192 KVAGNIQGS
+192 KVADNIQGS
-201 DEFTVQG
+201 DEFTIQG

-219 GSNVNMSLFQGEM
+219 NTNVNMSLFQGEM

-252 PDDWAETTDIAI
+252 PDDWAETSDIAI

-281 YINGKLIKT
+281 YINGKLVKT

-313 SANRYFREFRVWNRV
+313 SANRYFREFRLWNRV
-328 LTDAEIVDGLYL
+328 LTDAEIADGLYL
-340 PVDPTSKGLVVYLPI
+340 PVDPDSKGLVVYLPI

-362 DMSKYD
+362 DMSKYN

-378 SFNTGEQDGDSYVKD
+378 YGNTGIQDGDSYVKD

-400 STIEWKENV
+400 PTVEWKENV
-409 KFPSEIL
+409 KFPAETL
-416 DTEDQ
+416 ETEN

>member
-21 QEKLDNDNSNSL
+21 QEKLDNDNNNSL
-33 GNLSSVYMYN
+33 GNLSAVYMN
-43 SNANV
+43 DNNVNV
-48 SFAKSTESGMTK
+48 SFAKSTESGSTK

-74 ITIAATDFFAEY
+74 ITIAATDFFPEY
-86 NEKNGTNYKMLP
+86 NEKNTTNYKMLP
-98 ASEYELYEDGNT
+98 ASEYQLYEEGNT
-110 ANKSTNGTLNVTL
+110 ANKSTNGSLNITL

-171 SLSRPFK
+171 TLSRPFK
-178 TSVAKIKQGYGLGV
+178 TSVAKIKQGYALGV
-192 KVAGNIQGS
+192 KVADNIQGS
-201 DEFTVQG
+201 DEFTIQG

-219 GSNVNMSLFQGEM
+219 NTNVNMSLFQGEM

-252 PDDWAETTDIAI
+252 PDDWAETSDIAI

-281 YINGKLIKT
+281 YINGKLVKT

-313 SANRYFREFRVWNRV
+313 SANRYFREFRLWNRV
-328 LTDAEIVDGLYL
+328 LTDAEIADGLYL
-340 PVDPTSKGLVVYLPI
+340 PVDPDSKGLVVYLPI

-362 DMSKYD
+362 DMSKYN

-378 SFNTGEQDGDSYVKD
+378 YGNTGIQDGDSYVKD

-400 STIEWKENV
+400 PTVEWKENV
-409 KFPSEIL
+409 KFPAETL
-416 DTEDQ
+416 ETEN

>member
-33 GNLSSVYMYN
+33 GNLSAVYMN
-43 SNANV
+43 DNNVNV
-48 SFAKSTESGMTK
+48 SFAKSTESGSTK

-74 ITIAATDFFAEY
+74 ITIAATDFFPEY
-86 NEKNGTNYKMLP
+86 NEKNTSNYKMLP
-98 ASEYELYEDGNT
+98 VSEYELYEEGNT
-110 ANKSTNGTLNVTL
+110 TNKSTNGSLNITL
-123 KPGQTAVQVGVKV
+123 KAGQTAVQVGVKV
-136 RPLNENNFPMGVKY
+136 RPLNDDTFPLGIKY

-178 TSVAKIKQGYGLGV
+178 TSVAKIKQGYALGV
-192 KVAGNIQGS
+192 KVADNIQGS
-201 DEFTVQG
+201 DEFTIQG

-219 GSNVNMSLFQGEM
+219 NTNVNMSLFQGEM

-252 PDDWAETTDIAI
+252 PDDWAETSDIAI

-281 YINGKLIKT
+281 YINGKLVKT

-313 SANRYFREFRVWNRV
+313 SANRYFREFRLWNRV
-328 LTDAEIVDGLYL
+328 LTDAEIADGLYL
-340 PVDPTSKGLVVYLPI
+340 PVDPDSKGLVVYLPI

-362 DMSKYD
+362 DMSKYN

-378 SFNTGEQDGDSYVKD
+378 YGNTGIQDGDSYVKD

-400 STIEWKENV
+400 PMVEWKENV

-416 DTEDQ
+416 ETEN

>member
-1 MKNTIIKL
+1 MKNIIIKL
-9 ASVAL
+9 ASVTL

-33 GNLSSVYMYN
+33 GNLSAVYMN
-43 SNANV
+43 DNNVNV
-48 SFAKSTESGMTK
+48 SFAKSTESGSTK
-60 FEIRMSNLRDRNET
+60 FEIRMSNLRERNET
-74 ITIAATDFFAEY
+74 ITIAATDFFPEY
-86 NEKNGTNYKMLP
+86 NEKNTTNYKMLP
-98 ASEYELYEDGNT
+98 ASEYELYEEGNT
-110 ANKSTNGTLNVTL
+110 ANKSTNGILSITL
-123 KPGQTAVQVGVKV
+123 KPGQTAVQVGVRV
-136 RPLNENNFPMGVKY
+136 RPLDDNTFPMGVKY

-171 SLSRPFK
+171 TLNRPFK
-178 TSVAKIKQGYGLGV
+178 TSVALIKQGYALGV
-192 KVAGNIQGS
+192 KVADNVQGS
-201 DEFTVQG
+201 DEFTIQG
-208 MFLFEEFHSYN
+208 MFLFEEFHAYN
-219 GSNVNMSLFQGEM
+219 RVNVNMSLFQGEM

-281 YINGKLIKT
+281 YINGKLVKT

-340 PVDPTSKGLVVYLPI
+340 PADPDSKGLIVYLPI
-355 TKKDGFK
+355 NKKEGFK

-368 NTTIYRKGTS
+368 NTTIYRKGTAS
-378 SFNTGEQDGDSYVKD
+378 SPDGIQDGPSYVSD

-400 STIEWKENV
+400 PTVEWKENI
-409 KFPSEIL
+409 KFPAVGLE
-416 DTEDQ
+416 TEE

>member
-9 ASVAL
+9 ASASL

-33 GNLSSVYMYN
+33 GNLSAVYMN
-43 SNANV
+43 DNNVNV
-48 SFAKSTESGMTK
+48 SFAKSTESGSTK
-60 FEIRMSNLRDRNET
+60 FEIRMSNLRERNET
-74 ITIAATDFFAEY
+74 ITIAATDFFPEY
-86 NEKNGTNYKMLP
+86 NEKNTTNYKMLP
-98 ASEYELYEDGNT
+98 VSEYELYEEGNT
-110 ANKSTNGTLNVTL
+110 TNKSTNGSLNITL
-123 KPGQTAVQVGVKV
+123 KAGQTAVQVGVKV
-136 RPLNENNFPMGVKY
+136 RPLNDDTFPLGIKY

-157 SASLPILSNKDVVV
+157 SASLPILSNKDVVI

-192 KVAGNIQGS
+192 KVADNIQGN

-219 GSNVNMSLFQGEM
+219 NTNVNMSLFQGEM

-252 PDDWAETTDIAI
+252 PDDWAESKDIAVG
-264 KKWVQIT
+264 KWVQIT

-313 SANRYFREFRVWNRV
+313 SANRYFREFRLWNRV

-340 PVDPTSKGLVVYLPI
+340 PVDPTSKGLVAYLPI

-362 DMSKYD
+362 DMSKYN

-378 SFNTGEQDGDSYVKD
+378 SYNTGEQDGDSYVKD

-400 STIEWKENV
+400 PTIEWKENV

-416 DTEDQ
+416 DTED

>member
-33 GNLSSVYMYN
+33 GNLSAVYMN
-43 SNANV
+43 DNNVNV
-48 SFAKSTESGMTK
+48 SFAKSTESGSTK

-74 ITIAATDFFAEY
+74 IIIAATDFFPEY
-86 NEKNGTNYKMLP
+86 NEKNTTNYKMLP
-98 ASEYELYEDGNT
+98 ASEYELYEEGNT
-110 ANKSTNGTLNVTL
+110 ANKSTNGSLNITL

-171 SLSRPFK
+171 TLSRPFK
-178 TSVAKIKQGYGLGV
+178 TSVAKIKQGYALGV
-192 KVAGNIQGS
+192 KVADNIQGS
-201 DEFTVQG
+201 DEFTIQG

-219 GSNVNMSLFQGEM
+219 NTNVNMSLFQGEM

-252 PDDWAETTDIAI
+252 PDDWAETSDIAI

-281 YINGKLIKT
+281 YINGKLVKT

-313 SANRYFREFRVWNRV
+313 SANRYFREFRLWNRV
-328 LTDAEIVDGLYL
+328 LTDAEIADGLYL
-340 PVDPTSKGLVVYLPI
+340 PVDPDSKGLVVYLPI

-362 DMSKYD
+362 DMSKYN

-378 SFNTGEQDGDSYVKD
+378 YGNTGIQDGDSYVKD

-400 STIEWKENV
+400 PMVEWKENV

-416 DTEDQ
+416 ETEN

>member
-9 ASVAL
+9 ASAAL

-33 GNLSSVYMYN
+33 GNLSAVYMN
-43 SNANV
+43 DNNVNV
-48 SFAKSTESGMTK
+48 SFAKSTESGSTK

-74 ITIAATDFFAEY
+74 ITIAATDFFPEY
-86 NEKNGTNYKMLP
+86 NEKNTTNYKMLP
-98 ASEYELYEDGNT
+98 ASEYELYEEGNT
-110 ANKSTNGTLNVTL
+110 ANKSTNGSLNITL

-171 SLSRPFK
+171 TLSRPFK
-178 TSVAKIKQGYGLGV
+178 TSVAKIKQGYALGV
-192 KVAGNIQGS
+192 KVADNIQGS
-201 DEFTVQG
+201 DEFTIQG

-219 GSNVNMSLFQGEM
+219 NTNVNMSLFQGEM

-252 PDDWAETTDIAI
+252 PDDWAETSDIAI

-281 YINGKLIKT
+281 YINGKLVKT

-313 SANRYFREFRVWNRV
+313 SANRYFREFRLWNRV
-328 LTDAEIVDGLYL
+328 LTDAEIADGLYL
-340 PVDPTSKGLVVYLPI
+340 PVDPDSKGLVVYLPI

-362 DMSKYD
+362 DMSKYN

-378 SFNTGEQDGDSYVKD
+378 YGNTGIQDGPSYVSD

-400 STIEWKENV
+400 PTVEWKENV
-409 KFPSEIL
+409 KFPAETL
-416 DTEDQ
+416 ETEN

>member
-33 GNLSSVYMYN
+33 GNLSAVYMN
-43 SNANV
+43 DNNVNV
-48 SFAKSTESGMTK
+48 SFAKSTESGSTK

-74 ITIAATDFFAEY
+74 ITIAATDFFPEY
-86 NEKNGTNYKMLP
+86 NEKNTSNYKMLP
-98 ASEYELYEDGNT
+98 VSEYELYEEGNT
-110 ANKSTNGTLNVTL
+110 TNKSTNGSLNITL
-123 KPGQTAVQVGVKV
+123 KAGQTAVQVGVKV
-136 RPLNENNFPMGVKY
+136 RPLNDDTFPLGIKY

-192 KVAGNIQGS
+192 KVADNIQGN

-219 GSNVNMSLFQGEM
+219 NTNVNMSLFQGEM

-252 PDDWAETTDIAI
+252 PDDWAESKDIAVG
-264 KKWVQIT
+264 KWVQIT

-313 SANRYFREFRVWNRV
+313 SANRYFREFRLWNRV

-340 PVDPTSKGLVVYLPI
+340 PVDPTSKGLVAYLPI

-362 DMSKYD
+362 DMSKYN

-378 SFNTGEQDGDSYVKD
+378 SYNTGEQDGDSYVKD

-400 STIEWKENV
+400 PTIEWKENV

-416 DTEDQ
+416 DTED

>member
-33 GNLSSVYMYN
+33 GNLSAVYMN
-43 SNANV
+43 DNNVNV
-48 SFAKSTESGMTK
+48 SFAKSTESGSTK
-60 FEIRMSNLRDRNET
+60 FEIRMSNLRERNET
-74 ITIAATDFFAEY
+74 ITIAATDFFPEY
-86 NEKNGTNYKMLP
+86 NEKNTTNYKMLP
-98 ASEYELYEDGNT
+98 VSEYELYEEGNT
-110 ANKSTNGTLNVTL
+110 TNKSTNGSLNITL

-136 RPLNENNFPMGVKY
+136 RPLNDDTFPLGIKY

-157 SASLPILSNKDVVV
+157 SASLPILSNKDVVI

-192 KVAGNIQGS
+192 KVADNIQGN

-219 GSNVNMSLFQGEM
+219 NTNVNMSLFQGEM

-252 PDDWAETTDIAI
+252 PDDWAESKDIAVG
-264 KKWVQIT
+264 KWVQIT

-313 SANRYFREFRVWNRV
+313 SANRYFREFRLWNRV

-340 PVDPTSKGLVVYLPI
+340 PVDPTSKGLVAYLPI

-362 DMSKYD
+362 DMSKYN

-378 SFNTGEQDGDSYVKD
+378 SYNTGEQDGDSYVKD

-400 STIEWKENV
+400 PTIEWKENV

-416 DTEDQ
+416 DTED

>member
-33 GNLSSVYMYN
+33 GNLSAVYMN
-43 SNANV
+43 DNNVNV
-48 SFAKSTESGMTK
+48 SFAKSTESGSTK

-74 ITIAATDFFAEY
+74 ITIAATDFFPEY
-86 NEKNGTNYKMLP
+86 NEKNTTNYKMLP
-98 ASEYELYEDGNT
+98 VSEYELYEEGNT
-110 ANKSTNGTLNVTL
+110 ANKSTNGSLNITL
-123 KPGQTAVQVGVKV
+123 KAGQTAVQVGVKV
-136 RPLNENNFPMGVKY
+136 RPLNDGTFPLGIKY

-157 SASLPILSNKDVVV
+157 SASLPILSNKDVVI

-192 KVAGNIQGS
+192 KVADNIQGN
-201 DEFTVQG
+201 DEFTIQG

-219 GSNVNMSLFQGEM
+219 NTNVNMSLFQGEM

-252 PDDWAETTDIAI
+252 PDDWAESKDIAVG
-264 KKWVQIT
+264 KWVQIT

-313 SANRYFREFRVWNRV
+313 SANRYFREFRLWNRV

-340 PVDPTSKGLVVYLPI
+340 PVDPTSKGLVAYLPI

-362 DMSKYD
+362 DMSKYN

-378 SFNTGEQDGDSYVKD
+378 SYNTGEQDGDSYVKD

-400 STIEWKENV
+400 PTIEWKENV

-416 DTEDQ
+416 DTED